1 MLKTTL
7 FSLTTFT
14 LAATLL
20 VPSPAAAQSSS
31 ANPSA
36 SPAPRQPVPSA
47 SSTTPSRSAG
57 KTSSSLWTD
66 ADYKLGAGDKLR
78 VDVYRNEQ
86 LSQSVQIRPDGK
98 ITLPLIND
106 VPAAGKTPSELKD
119 ALTTQFKEYVNNPVV
134 TVIVQDAVSAQISII
149 GEVRSPGPQV
159 MNGSLTVL
167 QALAKAGGL
176 GEFANKSKIH
186 ILRHN
191 GSRTESVDYDYKRTL
206 NGEAEDVYLQPG
218 DTIVVP

>member
-1 MLKTTL
+1 
-7 FSLTTFT
+7 
-14 LAATLL
+14 
-20 VPSPAAAQSSS
+20 
-31 ANPSA
+31 
-36 SPAPRQPVPSA
+36 
-47 SSTTPSRSAG
+47 
-57 KTSSSLWTD
+57 
-66 ADYKLGAGDKLR
+66 
-78 VDVYRNEQ
+78 
-86 LSQSVQIRPDGK
+86 
-98 ITLPLIND
+98 
-106 VPAAGKTPSELKD
+106 LKD

-176 GEFANKSKIH
+176 GEFANKSKIR

-191 GSRTESVDYDYKRTL
+191 GSRTEPIDYDYKRTL
-206 NGEAEDVYLQPG
+206 NGETEDVYLQPG